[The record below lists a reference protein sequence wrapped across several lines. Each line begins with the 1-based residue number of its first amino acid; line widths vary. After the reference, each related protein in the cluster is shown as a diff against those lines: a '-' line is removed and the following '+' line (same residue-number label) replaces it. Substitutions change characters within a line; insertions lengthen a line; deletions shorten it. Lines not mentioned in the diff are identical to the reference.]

1 MYSVVVKKYGDPN
14 ILEYVKSDSQN
25 IDDKCVKIKV
35 SACGV
40 NFADVLTIKGRYQ
53 ERPRPPFSPGLEIS
67 GKIIGIGKNVTE
79 HKVGDSVMSIM
90 KYGGYKSEVVVPSEN
105 TYKVPSNMPLDIA
118 AGFPVIYGTAY
129 SALVNSAKIKKGE
142 TCLILGATG
151 GVGIAAVEIAKALGS
166 KVIACGGS
174 DNKLKSCTFRGA
186 DYVVNYKENIL
197 RNELTKLNIKEIDVV
212 IDMIGGQ
219 YALDSVKSLKWNG
232 RFVIVGFASGNIP
245 NIPANRLLLKNAS
258 AIGLYWGELAY
269 REPNSIKKDFLKL
282 EELYNRNLLKP
293 NNHKTFKLE
302 NASEALQYLLERKN
316 IGKIVLKVN

>member
-1 MYSVVVKKYGDPN
+1 MYSVVVKKYGDPD

-25 IDDKCVKIKV
+25 LEDKTVKIKV

-40 NFADVLTIKGRYQ
+40 NFADILTIKGRYQ

-67 GKIIGIGKNVTE
+67 GIIMDVGKNVTE

-105 TYKVPSNMPLDIA
+105 TYKIPSNMSLEIA
-118 AGFPVIYGTAY
+118 AGFPVTYGTAY
-129 SALVNSAKIKKGE
+129 SALATSAKIKKGE

-151 GVGIAAVEIAKALGS
+151 GVGIAAVEIAKALGA

-174 DNKLKSCTFRGA
+174 DSKLKSCISKGA
-186 DYVVNYKENIL
+186 DYVINYKENIL
-197 RNELTKLNIKEIDVV
+197 RNELTKLNLKEIDVV

-219 YALDSVKSLKWNG
+219 QALDSVKSLKWNG
-232 RFVIVGFASGNIP
+232 RFVVVGFASGDIP

-258 AIGLYWGELAY
+258 VIGLYWGELAY
-269 REPNSIKKDFLKL
+269 REPDRIKKDFLKL
-282 EELYNRNLLKP
+282 EELYKKKLLQP
-293 NNHKTFKLE
+293 INHKTFKLE
-302 NASEALQYLLERKN
+302 KAAEALKYLLERKN

>member
-1 MYSVVVKKYGDPN
+1 MYSVVVKKYGGPD

-79 HKVGDSVMSIM
+79 HKVGDLVMSIM

-105 TYKVPSNMPLDIA
+105 TYKVPSNMPLEIA

-129 SALVNSAKIKKGE
+129 SALVTSAKIKKGE

-151 GVGIAAVEIAKALGS
+151 GVGIATVEIAKALGS
-166 KVIACGGS
+166 NVIACGGS
-174 DNKLKSCTFRGA
+174 DSKLKSCISKGA
-186 DYVVNYKENIL
+186 DYVINYKEKIL
-197 RNELTKLNIKEIDVV
+197 RNELTKFNLKEIDVV

-232 RFVIVGFASGNIP
+232 RFVVVGFASGNIP

-269 REPNSIKKDFLKL
+269 RKPNSIKKDFLKL
-282 EELYNRNLLKP
+282 EELYKNKLLKP
-293 NNHKTFKLE
+293 ENHKTFKLE
-302 NASEALQYLLERKN
+302 NASEALHYLLERKN

>member
-1 MYSVVVKKYGDPN
+1 MYSVVVKKYGDPDV
-14 ILEYVKSDSQN
+14 LEYVKSESQN
-25 IDDKCVKIKV
+25 IDDKSVKIKV
-35 SACGV
+35 NACGV

-79 HKVGDSVMSIM
+79 HKVGDLVMSIM

-129 SALVNSAKIKKGE
+129 SALVTSAKIKKGE

-151 GVGIAAVEIAKALGS
+151 GVGIATIEIAKALGL

-174 DNKLKSCTFRGA
+174 YSKLKSCTSKGA
-186 DYVVNYKENIL
+186 DYVINYKEKIL
-197 RNELTKLNIKEIDVV
+197 RNELTKLNIKEVDVV

-232 RFVIVGFASGNIP
+232 RFVVVGFASGNIP

-282 EELYNRNLLKP
+282 EELYKRNLLKP

-316 IGKIVLKVN
+316 IGKLVLKVN

>member
-1 MYSVVVKKYGDPN
+1 MYSVIVKKYGDPDV
-14 ILEYVKSDSQN
+14 LEYMKSDSQN
-25 IDDKCVKIKV
+25 INDKSVKIKV
-35 SACGV
+35 NACGV

-67 GKIIGIGKNVTE
+67 GKIIDVGKNVTE
-79 HKVGDSVMSIM
+79 HKVGDLVMSIM

-105 TYKVPSNMPLDIA
+105 TYKAPSNMPLDIA
-118 AGFPVIYGTAY
+118 AGFPVTYGTAY
-129 SALVNSAKIKKGE
+129 SALVSSAKIKKGE

-174 DNKLKSCTFRGA
+174 DSKLKSCISKGA
-186 DYVVNYKENIL
+186 DYVINYKEKIL
-197 RNELTKLNIKEIDVV
+197 RNELNKLNIKEIDVV

-245 NIPANRLLLKNAS
+245 NLPANRLLLKNAS

-282 EELYNRNLLKP
+282 EELYNRNLLRP

-316 IGKIVLKVN
+316 VGKLVLKVN

>member
-1 MYSVVVKKYGDPN
+1 MYSVVVNKYGDPDV
-14 ILEYVKSDSQN
+14 LEYVKSDSQD
-25 IDDKCVKIKV
+25 IDDKSVKIKV
-35 SACGV
+35 NACGV
-40 NFADVLTIKGRYQ
+40 NFADILTIKGRYQ

-67 GKIIGIGKNVTE
+67 GKIIGVGKNVTE

-105 TYKVPSNMPLDIA
+105 TYKAPSNMPLDIA
-118 AGFPVIYGTAY
+118 AGFPVTYGTAY
-129 SALVNSAKIKKGE
+129 SALVTSAKIKKGE

-174 DNKLKSCTFRGA
+174 DNKLKSCASRGA
-186 DYVVNYKENIL
+186 DYVINYKENIL

-219 YALDSVKSLKWNG
+219 YALDSVKTLKWNG

-269 REPNSIKKDFLKL
+269 REPNNIKKDFLKL
-282 EELYNRNLLKP
+282 EELYKKKLLQPK
-293 NNHKTFKLE
+293 NHKIFKLE
-302 NASEALQYLLERKN
+302 NASEALQYLLKRKN

>member
-1 MYSVVVKKYGDPN
+1 MYSVLVNKYGDPDV
-14 ILEYVKSDSQN
+14 LQYVRTNSEKIVN
-25 IDDKCVKIKV
+25 NCVKVKV
-35 SACGV
+35 HSCGV
-40 NFADVLTIKGRYQ
+40 NFADILTIKGRYQ

-67 GKIIGIGKNVTE
+67 GEIIGLGKNVSE
-79 HKVGDSVMSIM
+79 HKVGDQVMSIM
-90 KYGGYKSEVVVPSEN
+90 KYGGYKSEIVVPSEN
-105 TYKVPSNMPLDIA
+105 TYKTPSNMPLDIA
-118 AGFPVIYGTAY
+118 AGFPVTYGTAY
-129 SALVNSAKIKKGE
+129 SALASSAKIQKGE

-174 DNKLKSCTFRGA
+174 DNKLKICVAKGA
-186 DYVVNYKENIL
+186 DYIINYKEKIL
-197 RNELTKLNIKEIDVV
+197 RNELAKLNIKEIDVV

-282 EELYNRNLLKP
+282 EELYKKKLLQP
-293 NNHKTFKLE
+293 TNHKIFKLE
-302 NASEALQYLLERKN
+302 NASEALKYLQKRKN
-316 IGKIVLKVN
+316 VGKIVLRVN

>member
-1 MYSVVVKKYGDPN
+1 MYSVVVKKYGGPD

-79 HKVGDSVMSIM
+79 HKVGDLVMSIM

-105 TYKVPSNMPLDIA
+105 TYKVPSNMPLEIA

-129 SALVNSAKIKKGE
+129 SALVTSAKIKKGE

-151 GVGIAAVEIAKALGS
+151 GVGIATVEIAKALGS
-166 KVIACGGS
+166 NVIACGGS
-174 DNKLKSCTFRGA
+174 DSKLKSCTSKGA
-186 DYVVNYKENIL
+186 DYVINYKEKIL
-197 RNELTKLNIKEIDVV
+197 RNELNKLNIKEIDVV

-232 RFVIVGFASGNIP
+232 RFVVVGFASGNIP

-316 IGKIVLKVN
+316 IGKLVLKVN

>member
-1 MYSVVVKKYGDPN
+1 MYSVVVKKYGDPD
-14 ILEYVKSDSQN
+14 ILEYVRSDSQN
-25 IDDKCVKIKV
+25 IDDKSVKIKV
-35 SACGV
+35 NACGV

-67 GKIIGIGKNVTE
+67 GKIIGVGKNVTE

-105 TYKVPSNMPLDIA
+105 TYKVPLDMPLDIA
-118 AGFPVIYGTAY
+118 AGFPVTYGTAY
-129 SALVNSAKIKKGE
+129 SALVTSAKIKKAE

-174 DNKLKSCTFRGA
+174 DSKLKSCKSKGA
-186 DYVVNYKENIL
+186 DYVINYKENIL

-258 AIGLYWGELAY
+258 AVGLYWGELAY
-269 REPNSIKKDFLKL
+269 KEPSSSKKDFLKL
-282 EELYNRNLLKP
+282 EELYKKKLLQPK
-293 NNHKTFKLE
+293 NHKTFKLE

>member
-1 MYSVVVKKYGDPN
+1 MYSVVVKKYGGPD

-79 HKVGDSVMSIM
+79 HKVGDLVMSIM

-105 TYKVPSNMPLDIA
+105 TYKVPSNMPLEIA

-129 SALVNSAKIKKGE
+129 SALVTSAKIKKGE

-151 GVGIAAVEIAKALGS
+151 GVGIATVEIAKALGS
-166 KVIACGGS
+166 NVIACGGS
-174 DNKLKSCTFRGA
+174 DSKLKSCISKGA
-186 DYVVNYKENIL
+186 DYVINYKEKIL
-197 RNELTKLNIKEIDVV
+197 RNELNKLNIKEIDVV

-232 RFVIVGFASGNIP
+232 RFVVVGFASGNIP

-269 REPNSIKKDFLKL
+269 RKPNSIKKDFLKL
-282 EELYNRNLLKP
+282 EELYKNKLLKP
-293 NNHKTFKLE
+293 ENHKTFKLE
-302 NASEALQYLLERKN
+302 NASEALHYLLERKN

>member
-1 MYSVVVKKYGDPN
+1 MYSVVVKKYGDPD
-14 ILEYVKSDSQN
+14 ILEYVKSKSQD
-25 IDDKCVKIKV
+25 IVDKSVKIKV

-79 HKVGDSVMSIM
+79 HKVGDLVMSIM

-105 TYKVPSNMPLDIA
+105 TYKIPSNMPLEIA

-129 SALVNSAKIKKGE
+129 SALVSSAKIKKGE

-174 DNKLKSCTFRGA
+174 DSKLKSCISKGA
-186 DYVVNYKENIL
+186 DYVINYKEKIL
-197 RNELTKLNIKEIDVV
+197 RNELNKLNIKEIDVV

-245 NIPANRLLLKNAS
+245 NLPANRLLLKNAS

-282 EELYNRNLLKP
+282 EELYNRNLLRP

-316 IGKIVLKVN
+316 VGKLVLKVN

>member
-1 MYSVVVKKYGDPN
+1 MYSVVVKKYGDPD
-14 ILEYVKSDSQN
+14 ILEYVKSKSQD
-25 IDDKCVKIKV
+25 IVDKSVKIKV

-79 HKVGDSVMSIM
+79 HKVGDLVMSIM

-105 TYKVPSNMPLDIA
+105 TYKIPSNMPLEIA

-129 SALVNSAKIKKGE
+129 SALVSSAKIKKGE

-174 DNKLKSCTFRGA
+174 DSKLKSCISKGA
-186 DYVVNYKENIL
+186 DYVINYKEKIL
-197 RNELTKLNIKEIDVV
+197 RNELNKLNIKEIDVV

-245 NIPANRLLLKNAS
+245 NLPANRLLLKNAS

-282 EELYNRNLLKP
+282 EELYKKKLLKP
-293 NNHKTFKLE
+293 NNHKTYKLE
-302 NASEALQYLLERKN
+302 NASEALHYLLKRKN

>member
-1 MYSVVVKKYGDPN
+1 MYSVVVKKYGDPDV
-14 ILEYVKSDSQN
+14 LKYVKSESQN
-25 IDDKCVKIKV
+25 IDDKSVKIKV
-35 SACGV
+35 NACGV

-67 GKIIGIGKNVTE
+67 GKIVGIGKNVTE
-79 HKVGDSVMSIM
+79 HKVGDLVMSIM

-105 TYKVPSNMPLDIA
+105 TYKIPSNMPLEIA

-129 SALVNSAKIKKGE
+129 SALVSSAKIKKGE

-174 DNKLKSCTFRGA
+174 DSKLKSCISKGA
-186 DYVVNYKENIL
+186 DYVINYKEKIL
-197 RNELTKLNIKEIDVV
+197 RNELNKLNIKEIDVV

-245 NIPANRLLLKNAS
+245 NLPANRLLLKNAS

-282 EELYNRNLLKP
+282 EELYNRNLLRP

-316 IGKIVLKVN
+316 VGKLVLKVN

>member
-1 MYSVVVKKYGDPN
+1 MYSIVANKYGDPD
-14 ILEYVKSDSQN
+14 ILEYVKSDSQD
-25 IDDKCVKIKV
+25 IDDKSVKIKV
-35 SACGV
+35 NACGV
-40 NFADVLTIKGRYQ
+40 NFADILTIKGRYQ

-79 HKVGDSVMSIM
+79 HKVGDLVMSIM
-90 KYGGYKSEVVVPSEN
+90 KYGGYKSEVVVSSEN
-105 TYKVPSNMPLDIA
+105 TYKAPLNMPLDIV
-118 AGFPVIYGTAY
+118 AGFPVTYGTAY
-129 SALVNSAKIKKGE
+129 SALVTSAKIKKGE

-174 DNKLKSCTFRGA
+174 DNKLKSCTSKGA
-186 DYVVNYKENIL
+186 DYVINYKENIL

-232 RFVIVGFASGNIP
+232 RFVVVGFASGNIP

-282 EELYNRNLLKP
+282 EELYKNKLLKP
-293 NNHKTFKLE
+293 ENHKTFKLE
-302 NASEALQYLLERKN
+302 NASEALHYLLERKN

>member
-1 MYSVVVKKYGDPN
+1 MYSIVVKKYGTPDV
-14 ILEYVKSDSQN
+14 LEYVKSESQN
-25 IDDKCVKIKV
+25 IDDKSVKIKV
-35 SACGV
+35 NACGV
-40 NFADVLTIKGRYQ
+40 NFADVLTIKGKYQ

-67 GKIIGIGKNVTE
+67 GKIIGIGNNVTE
-79 HKVGDSVMSIM
+79 HKIGDSVMSIM

-129 SALVNSAKIKKGE
+129 SALVTSAKIKKGE

-151 GVGIAAVEIAKALGS
+151 GVGIASVEIAKALGS

-174 DNKLKSCTFRGA
+174 DNKLKSCTSIGA
-186 DYVVNYKENIL
+186 DYVINYKKKIL
-197 RNELTKLNIKEIDVV
+197 RNELTKINIKEIDVV

-219 YALDSVKSLKWNG
+219 YALDAVKSLKWNG
-232 RFVIVGFASGNIP
+232 RLVIVGFASGNIP

-269 REPNSIKKDFLKL
+269 KEPFSIKQDFLKL
-282 EELYNRNLLKP
+282 LECLKLII
-293 NNHKTFKLE
+293 N
-302 NASEALQYLLERKN
+302 
-316 IGKIVLKVN
+316 

>member
-1 MYSVVVKKYGDPN
+1 MYNIVVNKYGDPDV
-14 ILEYVKSDSQN
+14 LEYVKSDSQQ
-25 IDDKCVKIKV
+25 IDDNSVKIKV
-35 SACGV
+35 NACGV

-118 AGFPVIYGTAY
+118 AGFPVIYGTAF
-129 SALVNSAKIKKGE
+129 SALVTSAKIRKGE

-151 GVGIAAVEIAKALGS
+151 GVGIAAVEIAKALGA

-174 DNKLKSCTFRGA
+174 DNKLKSCTSKGA
-186 DYVVNYKENIL
+186 DYVINYKENIL

-269 REPNSIKKDFLKL
+269 REPNNIKKDFLKL
-282 EELYNRNLLKP
+282 EKLYKKKLLQPK
-293 NNHKTFKLE
+293 NHKIFKLE